1 MIRAMHTASTGMF
14 AQQTNID
21 TIAHNLANVNTT
33 GFKRSRAEF
42 ADLLYQ
48 ASRVPGASA
57 SNVGVYPVG
66 IQVGLGVRPVTVAKE
81 HVQGSLKQ
89 TFNELDIGID
99 GAGFFQVQRP
109 DGTTMYTRAGSFK
122 SDSTGNIVTGDGD
135 LIVPNITIPDGT
147 LTLNIGQ
154 DGTVSAL
161 QAGATQATQVGQIQ
175 LVRFN
180 NPSGMIAQGNN
191 LFTESTASGPA
202 QQGTPGFSSG
212 FGLIQQGFLEISNVN
227 IADEM
232 VNMIVAQRAYEL
244 NAKAIQASDDMMQVV
259 NTLRR

>member
-14 AQQTNID
+14 AQQMNID
-21 TIAHNLANVNTT
+21 TIANNLANVNTT

-48 ASRVPGASA
+48 ISRLPGSSA
-57 SNVGVYPVG
+57 SNIGQFPVG
-66 IQVGLGVRPVTVAKE
+66 MQVGLGVRPVSVAKE
-81 HVQGSLKQ
+81 NVQGSLKQ
-89 TFNELDIGID
+89 TSGELDLAIEGI
-99 GAGFFQVQRP
+99 GFFQVTRP

-122 SDSTGNIVTGDGD
+122 RDSNGQIVTGDGD
-135 LIVPNITIPDGT
+135 ILVPAITIQSGALKVD
-147 LTLNIGQ
+147 IAQ
-154 DGTVSAL
+154 DGTVSVL
-161 QAGATQATQVGQIQ
+161 TAGQTQAQQAGQIQ
-175 LVRFN
+175 LVRFD
-180 NPSGMIAQGNN
+180 NPSGLIAQGNN
-191 LFTESTASGPA
+191 LFLESTASGPA
-202 QQGTPGFSSG
+202 QPGTPGFSTG
-212 FGLIQQGFLEISNVN
+212 YGLIQQGFLEISNVN